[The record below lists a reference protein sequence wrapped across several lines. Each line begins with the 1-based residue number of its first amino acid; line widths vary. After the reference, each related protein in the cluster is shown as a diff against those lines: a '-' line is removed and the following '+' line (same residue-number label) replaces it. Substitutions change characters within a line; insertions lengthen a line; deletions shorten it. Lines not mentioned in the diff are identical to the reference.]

1 MTRCDVTGRDDERLL
16 GRRPGNGMR
25 SAMLLS
31 GLTTWLSVT
40 TASCSASIV
49 GVSASSP
56 GASRLSVSAT
66 SASLQQR
73 PVLRGQ
79 RVEQSALGQQAIG
92 HPVLA
97 QHPLDQTVVGEQLI
111 GQPARGDDPRQRT
124 VVGGHPVHQPA
135 FGCHLVDQPTRS
147 QRPRDRA
154 VLGGQPVQQ
163 SALGGQLIDQPAGLQ
178 QPVDRDRSVPTPG
191 PSGCVV
197 VHQPG
202 QPVRALDGVVDAQHV
217 RDDPDPDLA
226 AEFASPNVRCAMP
239 SAPLAIASPASA
251 TASPTRTG
259 AVARSVRALPR
270 SIGSVYGPRKA
281 KLTGSPQR
289 SCRII
294 PSEVVDISGMAMAAL
309 PENMPEARVLVV
321 DDETNIVE
329 LLSVSLKFQGFEV
342 YTASNG
348 PAALDKAREVRPDAV
363 ILDVMMP
370 GMDGFGLL
378 RRLRADGI
386 DAPALFLTAR
396 DTLQDKIA
404 GLTLGGD
411 DYVTKPFSLEEVV
424 ARLRVILRRTGRGVE
439 EPRNARLTFADIE
452 LDEDTHE
459 VWKAG
464 QPVSLSPTEFTLL
477 RYFIINAG
485 TVLSKP
491 KILDHVWRYDFG
503 GDVNVVESYV
513 SYLRRKI
520 DTGEKRLLHTLRG
533 VGYVL
538 REPR

>member
-1 MTRCDVTGRDDERLL
+1 MPIQE
-16 GRRPGNGMR
+16 
-25 SAMLLS
+25 
-31 GLTTWLSVT
+31 SV
-40 TASCSASIV
+40 
-49 GVSASSP
+49 
-56 GASRLSVSAT
+56 
-66 SASLQQR
+66 
-73 PVLRGQ
+73 
-79 RVEQSALGQQAIG
+79 
-92 HPVLA
+92 
-97 QHPLDQTVVGEQLI
+97 
-111 GQPARGDDPRQRT
+111 
-124 VVGGHPVHQPA
+124 
-135 FGCHLVDQPTRS
+135 
-147 QRPRDRA
+147 
-154 VLGGQPVQQ
+154 
-163 SALGGQLIDQPAGLQ
+163 
-178 QPVDRDRSVPTPG
+178 
-191 PSGCVV
+191 
-197 VHQPG
+197 
-202 QPVRALDGVVDAQHV
+202 
-217 RDDPDPDLA
+217 
-226 AEFASPNVRCAMP
+226 
-239 SAPLAIASPASA
+239 
-251 TASPTRTG
+251 
-259 AVARSVRALPR
+259 
-270 SIGSVYGPRKA
+270 
-281 KLTGSPQR
+281 
-289 SCRII
+289 
-294 PSEVVDISGMAMAAL
+294 
-309 PENMPEARVLVV
+309 PEARVLVV
-321 DDETNIVE
+321 DDEPNIVE

-342 YTASNG
+342 YPAANG
-348 PAALDKAREVRPDAV
+348 AAALDMAREIRPDAL

-424 ARLRVILRRTGRGVE
+424 ARLRVILRRIGHGRE
-439 EPRNARLTFADIE
+439 EPRVSRLMFADIE
-452 LDEDTHE
+452 LDENTHE

-464 QPVSLSPTEFTLL
+464 EPVSLSPTKFTLL